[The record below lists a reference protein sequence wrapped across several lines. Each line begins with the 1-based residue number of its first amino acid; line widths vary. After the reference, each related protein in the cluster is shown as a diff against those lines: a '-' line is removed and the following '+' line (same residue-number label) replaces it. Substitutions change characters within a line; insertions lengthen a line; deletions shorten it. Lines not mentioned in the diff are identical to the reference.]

1 MKNSFENS
9 LSNLEIAM
17 SVSSYSSN
25 ICENQTQSS
34 FDEIE
39 DRINVVVPYLVVLG
53 TDLQKQK

>member
-1 MKNSFENS
+1 
-9 LSNLEIAM
+9 M